1 MPDPPGGLRLEQQ
14 TRADAC
20 ARCLLRF
27 RVANTLLRMPK
38 LAARAV
44 APERRAVAP
53 ERLPS
58 DAVRV
63 RSEEVAVRIV
73 VERLMREVF
82 VAWGHCAAA

>member
-1 MPDPPGGLRLEQQ
+1 
-14 TRADAC
+14 
-20 ARCLLRF
+20 
-27 RVANTLLRMPK
+27 MPK